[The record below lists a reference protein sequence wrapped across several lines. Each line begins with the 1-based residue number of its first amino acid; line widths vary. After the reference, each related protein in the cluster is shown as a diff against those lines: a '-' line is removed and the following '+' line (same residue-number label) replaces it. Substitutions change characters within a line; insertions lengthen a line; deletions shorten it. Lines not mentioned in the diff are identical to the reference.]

1 VSDDRRRPNYRR
13 LIPDLESYF
22 QDHPVDLEAWLSS
35 FGRFDHS
42 LAYAAL
48 FWPEFTEVDGCVLL
62 GSRVPET
69 YTEWKARHSNNPSGI
84 EAVLNHRH
92 VFDVFL
98 YSSEQPS
105 RELVRHFGLLLK
117 DMWTTKLR
125 RDFPDRE
132 FIVSFPEDFD
142 LEMDDPEI
150 TFYTKRDQ
158 V

>member
-1 VSDDRRRPNYRR
+1 MGEERDPPNYRQ
-13 LIPDLESYF
+13 LIPELQPYF
-22 QDHPVDLEAWLSS
+22 QDRPVDLEVWLSS
-35 FGRFDHS
+35 FGRFDHG

-48 FWPEFTEVDGCVLL
+48 FWPDFTTIDDCVLL
-62 GSRVPET
+62 GPRVPEA
-69 YTEWKARHSNNPSGI
+69 YTEWKASYPNDPSGI

-92 VFDVFL
+92 LFDLFPVSAA
-98 YSSEQPS
+98 SSGEMM
-105 RELVRHFGLLLK
+105 RLFGMTLK

-132 FIVSFPEDFD
+132 FVVFFPEGFD
-142 LEMDDPEI
+142 LEVDDPEI